1 MKIPSGEIL
10 WVQYMNNGLVTHIIT
25 SKPDRSLYYLYQVS
39 NDKLTKLGKAKEP
52 TELEER
58 FIEQKRAR
66 ARKAE

>member
-10 WVQYMNNGLVTHIIT
+10 WVQYLNNGLVTHILT

-39 NDKLTKLGKAKEP
+39 KDKLTKLGKAKEP

-58 FIEQKRAR
+58 FIRQKR